1 MGSGDVH
8 VADPVPPLLVAAALC
23 RTLANVLDQVDDAAL
38 DEAARS
44 AVRQL
49 AERLEA
55 AVTTRG
61 SS

>member
-1 MGSGDVH
+1 M
-8 VADPVPPLLVAAALC
+8 ADPVPPLLVAAALC
-23 RTLANVLDQVDDAAL
+23 RTLADVLEQVDDAAV
-38 DEAARS
+38 DEAARG

-55 AVTTRG
+55 SLTSRG